1 MLVSI
6 ILAIV
11 ISTFVLHCLFNGS
24 KIKFETLPVR
34 TIYWPLSAVALGIF
48 LTMTVGKSMINMV
61 CIGVIFVM
69 SLLYSS
75 IPSGFNESGISLRGI
90 FFPYRKIENIKGEY
104 LNEKYRLNFMV
115 RNMQFYLE
123 VKDDDDKILKN
134 CEFYYKKEKNK

>member
-11 ISTFVLHCLFNGS
+11 ISMFVLYCLFNGS

-34 TIYWPLSAVALGIF
+34 TIYWPLSAVTLGIF
-48 LTMTVGKSMINMV
+48 LTMTVGMGMINVV

-123 VKDDDDKILKN
+123 VKDDDDKMLKN

>member
-6 ILAIV
+6 ILTLV
-11 ISTFVLHCLFNGS
+11 ISAFVLYCLFNGS
-24 KIKFETLPVR
+24 KIKQETLPVR
-34 TIYWPLSAVALGIF
+34 TIYWPLSALALGIF
-48 LTMTVGKSMINMV
+48 LMMTVGKGLVNLI